1 MIPEGWKVGFIS
13 DLVKSLD
20 AGVSVNSE
28 DRLIQL
34 NEVGVLKVSAVSYG
48 TFQSKEH
55 KVVLPEE
62 RQRLTVYPKRDRIL
76 ISRANTPI
84 FVGASVYIDRDYPE
98 VFLPDK
104 LWQTEPCHNNFSMRW
119 LSYLITSDQYRTK
132 ISDIATGT
140 SSSMKNI
147 SKVDFLNI
155 QIEIPPLEEQRKIA
169 EILSTWDRAIELLEQ
184 LIAMKRKLKQGL
196 MQQLLTGKRRFKEF
210 EGSEWKFTKIE
221 DIAEINPRK
230 HPKDLQFLGE
240 FVEMASVSE
249 SGQLKRIAYVEL
261 LGVTTGYT
269 PFINDDTLIAKIT
282 PCFENGKGAFVKG
295 LQGLGLGS
303 TEFHVLRSRQEVLPK
318 YLYYLTRTH
327 GFKLR
332 GTASMQGSGGQ
343 QRVPTD
349 FVSSYKVKIPPF
361 HEQQKIVDV
370 LYSADAEIETLEKQ
384 LSAYKQQKRGLM
396 QQLLTGKKRVAS
408 PPSTVFD
415 SGRPLS
421 NYVERGENL
430 A

>member
-1 MIPEGWKVGFIS
+1 MSGHPEDWRLEPFGKIVTQSQYGLSVPTSLGGKYPMFKMNNFKSGRMSAANVDTVDLGSADLEKFSLQHGDILFNRTNS
-13 DLVKSLD
+13 IDLVGKTGLFD
-20 AGVSVNSE
+20 LE
-28 DRLIQL
+28 
-34 NEVGVLKVSAVSYG
+34 G
-48 TFQSKEH
+48 TYTF
-55 KVVLPEE
+55 
-62 RQRLTVYPKRDRIL
+62 
-76 ISRANTPI
+76 A
-84 FVGASVYIDRDYPE
+84 
-98 VFLPDK
+98 
-104 LWQTEPCHNNFSMRW
+104 
-119 LSYLITSDQYRTK
+119 SYLIRFK
-132 ISDIATGT
+132 INRRIADPFFVNYFFNWSQSQIRLKEIATLGV
-140 SSSMKNI
+140 SQANI
-147 SKVDFLNI
+147 NPTTLQKFFKIL
-155 QIEIPPLEEQRKIA
+155 IPPLPEQRKIA
-169 EILSTWDRAIELLEQ
+169 EILSTWDKAIELLEQ

-196 MQQLLTGKRRFKEF
+196 MQQLLAGKRRFKEF

-249 SGQLKRIAYVEL
+249 SGQLERIAYVEL
-261 LGVTTGYT
+261 PGATTGYT
-269 PFINDDTLIAKIT
+269 PFMNDDTLIAKIT

-318 YLYYLTRTH
+318 YLYYLTRTY

-349 FVSSYKVKIPPF
+349 FVRRYKVKIPSF

-370 LYSADAEIETLEKQ
+370 LYSADAEISTLEKQ

>member
-13 DLVKSLD
+13 DLVESLD

-62 RQRLTVYPKRDRIL
+62 RQRLTIYPKRDRIL
-76 ISRANTPI
+76 ISRANTPS
-84 FVGASVYIDRDYPE
+84 FVGASVYIDRDYPD

-104 LWQTEPCHNNFSMRW
+104 LWQTEPRHNNFSMRW
-119 LSYLITSDQYRTK
+119 LSYLITSEQYRTK

-210 EGSEWKFTKIE
+210 EGSEWKSYDFS
-221 DIAEINPRK
+221 DIAR
-230 HPKDLQFLGE
+230 
-240 FVEMASVSE
+240 
-249 SGQLKRIAYVEL
+249 
-261 LGVTTGYT
+261 
-269 PFINDDTLIAKIT
+269 
-282 PCFENGKGAFVKG
+282 
-295 LQGLGLGS
+295 
-303 TEFHVLRSRQEVLPK
+303 LRSRKFDPKRALESKNCVELEHIEQKSGRLLGTVNSSQQSSSKNSFCLGDVLF
-318 YLYYLTRTH
+318 
-327 GFKLR
+327 GKLR
-332 GTASMQGSGGQ
+332 PYLRKYWLAQFDGVCSTEIWVLIPKKQVISDYLFYLVQTQEFIAIANVSTGSKMPRADWDYVSEVSFRLPSIQEQ
-343 QRVPTD
+343 QRIA
-349 FVSSYKVKIPPF
+349 S
-361 HEQQKIVDV
+361 V
-370 LYSADAEIETLEKQ
+370 LSTADTEIETLEKQ

-421 NYVERGENL
+421 NFVERGENL